1 MDVREEAD
9 LSEEIWELPIGLAL
23 PKFSIPQM
31 QTVLEK
37 QRGKW
42 STGPWPFLEFLDLL
56 EGFHLEQ
63 TILIQ
68 LEPSSQNYDV
78 LPKKDRLIY

>member
-9 LSEEIWELPIGLAL
+9 LSEEIWQLPIGLAL

-37 QRGKW
+37 QRGK
-42 STGPWPFLEFLDLL
+42 
-56 EGFHLEQ
+56 
-63 TILIQ
+63 
-68 LEPSSQNYDV
+68 
-78 LPKKDRLIY
+78 